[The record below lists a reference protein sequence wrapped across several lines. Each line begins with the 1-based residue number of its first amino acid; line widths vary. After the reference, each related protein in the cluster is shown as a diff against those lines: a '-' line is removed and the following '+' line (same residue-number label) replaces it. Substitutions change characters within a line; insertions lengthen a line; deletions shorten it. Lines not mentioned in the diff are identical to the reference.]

1 MLIPFTY
8 NLLKQHPA
16 CMVMI
21 HRQIESVGSYDGA
34 HSFLCPLFPLTYREH
49 NADPYDEKEA
59 NPQHAH
65 ALDSSLWELHSQV
78 NHYHPVVATLAS
90 VLEEAF
96 TRPQYAMEDF
106 LDHTYA
112 TVRC

>member
-1 MLIPFTY
+1 M
-8 NLLKQHPA
+8 N
-16 CMVMI
+16 
-21 HRQIESVGSYDGA
+21 
-34 HSFLCPLFPLTYREH
+34 

-59 NPQHAH
+59 NPQYAH
-65 ALDSSLWELHSQV
+65 ALESSLWELHSQV

-106 LDHTYA
+106 LDHTYS
-112 TVRC
+112 TVRCARALKSG